1 MLQNAYFYYF
11 LAKIGADTAENEQH
25 FPEIL
30 PKTGNYPVAGP
41 GEPRGTARYRAAR
54 YSCVVRELEPFA
66 AALDRFAVRRAD
78 FAVVAACLAR
88 NDWDKLLP
96 EWFAEVS

>member
-1 MLQNAYFYYF
+1 MRSSVVS
-11 LAKIGADTAENEQH
+11 K
-25 FPEIL
+25 
-30 PKTGNYPVAGP
+30 
-41 GEPRGTARYRAAR
+41 RRAAR